1 MTMKTLEVQDQ
12 AAWRAW
18 LAEHHDSEA
27 EIWLVFHKKE
37 TGIPSLQYGDA
48 LDEALC
54 YGWVDSL
61 IKALDGRSY
70 ARKFTPRKD
79 DSKWSLVNKKRAEA
93 LIQEGRMTEHGLQKI
108 EAARRT
114 GSWDAATQRPKLHI
128 EMPAEFAEALQAH
141 PQAEAA
147 FNALPPSQQ
156 KPYLTWILTAKR
168 PETRAKRIAESLQL
182 LSEGKA
188 LGLRG

>member
-1 MTMKTLEVQDQ
+1 MQTLELPDRT
-12 AAWRAW
+12 AWRAW
-18 LAEHHDSEA
+18 LAEHHNRET
-27 EIWLVFHKKE
+27 EIWLVFHKKSA
-37 TGIPSLQYGDA
+37 GIPSIAYGDA

-61 IKALDGRSY
+61 IKTLDEHRY

-79 DSKWSLVNKKRAEA
+79 NSTWSLVNKQRAEA
-93 LIQEGRMTEHGLQKI
+93 LIRDGLMTEHGLRKI
-108 EAARRT
+108 EAAKRT
-114 GSWDAATQRPKLHI
+114 GKWDTPTQRPQLQLG
-128 EMPAEFAEALQAH
+128 MPTEFAEALHAH
-141 PQAEAA
+141 PQAEAT

-156 KPYLTWILTAKR
+156 KPYLTWILTARR
-168 PETRAKRIAESLQL
+168 PETRAKRIAESIQQ